1 MRRQYSWR
9 PCATGAVVQ
18 DCAPHF
24 WEEAVIS
31 LLARVPGFDRLDT
44 KELDQLEAVTEKK
57 RYPANTAVFFQD
69 DPADALYILVSGS
82 AKAFQTSEDGKDR
95 IVRILKPGN
104 AFGDLAMIA
113 GKPRFLTVQTLEDSE
128 MLRLSNKTFVEF
140 ADKHTWVLWT
150 LLRAYADRI
159 NRKNE
164 DLLDLSFRDVPYRL
178 LHTIR
183 ELAERDGEQT
193 PEGVR
198 IAAAFGVNDL
208 ASMVGA
214 APDVVGR
221 LLERFESDGLIK
233 KSGAH
238 LIVPDPSGLTRTLE
252 YVAQQGT

>member
-1 MRRQYSWR
+1 MQ
-9 PCATGAVVQ
+9 C
-18 DCAPHF
+18 CAPHF

-31 LLARVPGFDRLDT
+31 LLTRVPGFDRLDT

-69 DPADALYILVSGS
+69 DPSDALYILISGS

-113 GKPRFLTVQTLEDSE
+113 GKPRFLTVETLEDSE

-150 LLRAYADRI
+150 LLKAYAERI

-183 ELAERDGEQT
+183 DIAERDGEKT
-193 PEGVR
+193 PDGVR
-198 IAAAFGVNDL
+198 IAATLSVNDL

-233 KSGAH
+233 RSGANWV
-238 LIVPDPSGLTRTLE
+238 VPDPSGLTRTLE